1 MEHNGGLCEKKKD
14 AYVYG
19 CGSWVVGV
27 VCAWVTLLD
36 SRNLTEHGKQAMI
49 EKNKHHFR
57 KRNTALNCF
66 INEVIATM
74 KMNIYVYF

>member
-14 AYVYG
+14 TYVYG

-27 VCAWVTLLD
+27 VCAWVNLLD

-49 EKNKHHFR
+49 EK
-57 KRNTALNCF
+57 
-66 INEVIATM
+66 INIILEKETQPLIVS
-74 KMNIYVYF
+74 

>member
-1 MEHNGGLCEKKKD
+1 MKKQD

-27 VCAWVTLLD
+27 VCARVTLLN

-49 EKNKHHFR
+49 EK
-57 KRNTALNCF
+57 
-66 INEVIATM
+66 INIILEKETQPLIVS
-74 KMNIYVYF
+74 